1 MIWVDW
7 IVSSS
12 SLTLAGTFDSV
23 GSSRN
28 PHGLRVV
35 EVFLL
40 FGAEAVVGV
49 VLKVGHVVACLFS
62 EISGLRVQLVIY
74 YEA

>member
-40 FGAEAVVGV
+40 FRAEPVVGV
-49 VLKVGHVVACLFS
+49 ILEVGHVVTCLFS
-62 EISGLRVQLVIY
+62 EIPGV
-74 YEA
+74 